1 MTEPTTTEASP
12 WGEERSR
19 TVTWHDPLRSASAG
33 LSLPGLDYLQAMVE
47 GRIPPPPISSLVQM
61 ELVSAEHGRVEFACT
76 PDESAYNP
84 IGVVHGGLV
93 CTLLDSVAGC
103 AVHSTLPAGVGYTSL
118 EIKVSYLRPVR
129 HGGGEL
135 TAIGRV
141 TKPGRR
147 AAFADG
153 EVRDADEALPGTR
166 HGPEGR
172 PIRAPSGT
180 RSTQKSF
187 ARRGAPRATTR
198 VVS

>member
-1 MTEPTTTEASP
+1 MSP
-12 WGEERSR
+12 DAGSPPDGWGPPRSR
-19 TVTWHDPLRSASAG
+19 TVSWWDPLIGARAMRS
-33 LSLPGLDYLQAMVE
+33 LSGREYLQAMIDGRLPPAPIGGLMAITAVAVGE
-47 GRIPPPPISSLVQM
+47 GT
-61 ELVSAEHGRVEFACT
+61 AEFRCR

-129 HGGGEL
+129 QGQGEL
-135 TAIGRV
+135 TATGRV

-153 EVRDADEALPGTR
+153 EVRDEQGRLIATASSTCLVFPLP
-166 HGPEGR
+166 EE
-172 PIRAPSGT
+172 
-180 RSTQKSF
+180 
-187 ARRGAPRATTR
+187 
-198 VVS
+198 

>member
-1 MTEPTTTEASP
+1 MRPQHSP
-12 WGEERSR
+12 PSDGWGQPRTR
-19 TVTWHDPLRSASAG
+19 TVTWWDPMIGARAMRS
-33 LSLPGLDYLQAMVE
+33 LSGREYLQAMIDGRLPPAPIGGLMAMTAVSVGE
-47 GRIPPPPISSLVQM
+47 GT
-61 ELVSAEHGRVEFACT
+61 VEFRCL

-153 EVRDADEALPGTR
+153 EVRDGDGRLIATASSTCLVFPLGDE
-166 HGPEGR
+166 
-172 PIRAPSGT
+172 
-180 RSTQKSF
+180 
-187 ARRGAPRATTR
+187 
-198 VVS
+198 